1 MVLIINKHLI
11 FKCNHILFLT
21 GSEPGFT
28 DTQEG
33 RYPLPNLEIPGQIND
48 PLLTEG
54 PDTPSEPGLG
64 TNCTLHVN
72 TSNNSFIC

>member
-1 MVLIINKHLI
+1 MVPVINKHLI

-33 RYPLPNLEIPGQIND
+33 RYLLPNLEIPGQIND

-72 TSNNSFIC
+72 TISNSFIC